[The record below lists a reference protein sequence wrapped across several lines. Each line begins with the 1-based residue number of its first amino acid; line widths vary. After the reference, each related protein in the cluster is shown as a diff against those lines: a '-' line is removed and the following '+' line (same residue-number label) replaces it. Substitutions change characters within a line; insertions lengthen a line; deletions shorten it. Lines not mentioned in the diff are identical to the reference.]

1 MAGLN
6 PTASPTGEVA
16 RRRETLARLVP
27 VAALIGVCALGAALR
42 IANFGAVPTTP
53 FYDAAVRSMGL
64 SWHNLIFGALDAGG
78 QLSADKPPVD
88 LWLQVASA
96 KLFGFSS
103 TSLRLPEVAAGICTV
118 PLLYDLVRRGFGR
131 WAGLAAALAYAVLPA
146 TVLTSRSDVMDTV
159 MAALL
164 VLAAWLVV
172 RAPAAARGRAVV
184 AAGAVA
190 GLAFEVKLTEAMV
203 ALPALALL
211 SWLALESPND
221 RKRRTLALA
230 AGAFLATA
238 AAWAVAA
245 SLLPG
250 RHPFAYGS
258 SDGSIWN
265 MILVYN
271 GVGRFGNPPTPATA
285 PGLFRLFDPSA
296 PRQFGQLIGAELL
309 CALTF
314 GAAAGALALR
324 GGFRRSPAG
333 DRERVRHAL
342 GWGIAAWL
350 VVGTLVASF
359 MGRQWPR
366 YLEAFTPAAAAV
378 LGVGIVSLAGA
389 ASRRE
394 VALVALA
401 ACAAVAA
408 FAGRPSGGG
417 PPRAFVLA
425 IALAAVASVTIGAAA
440 LRPAWRRVL
449 VVGGSVLV
457 LAAALAVPLAMSV
470 RVMRTGLG
478 DGESTGARP
487 AAELVHLSTYLR
499 AHQGTARYEVAGA
512 RIFDT
517 VALTVKDARPVLT
530 LMNVDD
536 RPLLTA
542 AKLERESRTG
552 RVRYVLIGRPKC
564 VREGIAT
571 CPPVL
576 RWARMH
582 GTDVSRAAGLPHHGI
597 LYRLPH

>member
-1 MAGLN
+1 MASLN
-6 PTASPTGEVA
+6 HTASPGEVVG
-16 RRRETLARLVP
+16 RRESLVRLAP
-27 VAALIGVCALGAALR
+27 VAALVGVCALGAALR
-42 IANFGAVPTTP
+42 VANFGAVPTTP

-64 SWHNLIFGALDAGG
+64 SWHNLIYGALDAGG
-78 QLSADKPPVD
+78 QLGADKPPVD

-146 TVLTSRSDVMDTV
+146 TVLTSRSDVMDTL

-164 VLAAWLVV
+164 VLGAWLVV
-172 RAPAAARGRAVV
+172 RAPAAVRGRAVV
-184 AAGAVA
+184 AAGALA

-203 ALPALALL
+203 ALPALGLL
-211 SWLALESPND
+211 SWLALDTSNH
-221 RKRRTLALA
+221 RKLRTLAT
-230 AGAFLATA
+230 AGVAFLVTA
-238 AAWAVAA
+238 AAWPVVA

-250 RHPFAYGS
+250 RHPYFYGS
-258 SDGSIWN
+258 GDGSIWN

-314 GAAAGALALR
+314 GAAAGALALS
-324 GGFRRSPAG
+324 GGFRGAPADDG
-333 DRERVRHAL
+333 QRVRRAL

-389 ASRRE
+389 ATRRGH
-394 VALVALA
+394 ALVALGT
-401 ACAAVAA
+401 CATVAA

-417 PPRAFVLA
+417 PPRAFALA
-425 IALAAVASVTIGAAA
+425 TALAALAVVTVGSGA
-440 LRPAWRRVL
+440 LRAAWRRPL
-449 VVGGSVLV
+449 VVAGTVLA
-457 LAAALAVPLAMSV
+457 LAAALAVPFAVSV
-470 RVMRTGLG
+470 RVVRSGMG

-487 AAELVHLSTYLR
+487 AAQLAHLSTYLR
-499 AHQGTARYEVAGA
+499 AHQGTARYEAAGA

-542 AKLERESRTG
+542 AKLARESRAG

-564 VREGIAT
+564 VRKGFAT

-576 RWARMH
+576 RWARTH
-582 GTDVSRAAGLPHHGI
+582 STDVSRAAGLPHEGI
-597 LYRLPH
+597 LYRLPR